1 MANEKVDV
9 VIIGSGASGAAAA
22 WSLADTRMRILCLEQ
37 GGHVHQDDYPSNGMD
52 WEWRTG
58 VGDFCV
64 NPNMRMNQWDYP
76 INDTETPIKPA
87 MFNAVGGSTILW
99 TAHFPRF
106 RPNDFKVRTVAG
118 VADNWPLEYSD
129 LEPFFATNDRIMGVS
144 GLPGDPSY
152 PPKTMPLPPLP
163 LGHLGHKVASG
174 FNELGWHWW
183 PSDTAIL
190 SRPYEGRAACI
201 NTGPCLSGCPQG
213 AKASTDIT
221 YLPEAQRKGVE
232 VRSHCRVSEITV
244 REDGMADGVLYYDA
258 DGELQEQ
265 KAEVII
271 MACNGIGTPRILLNS
286 KSKYFPDGLANSS
299 GLVGKNLMLHP
310 YGQTTG
316 IFDEPLD
323 SYKGPIGCALWS
335 HEFYD
340 HDPKR
345 DFDLGYSLETTRG
358 AGPAITA
365 LTGMGMQKLSWGVGH
380 HEAYRKLWNRT
391 ASLISICED
400 LPEEHNCVTLD
411 PELTDSNGI
420 PAPRIQYSLSENSRR
435 MLAHGHERAKQALE
449 AAGAVDT
456 FHDAPVAAAGWHLM
470 GTARMG
476 TDPAKSVVNEW
487 GRAHDVKNLFI
498 VDGSI
503 FVTSAGV
510 NPCSTIQALA
520 LYIADQIKSNLSNLF
535 D

>member
-1 MANEKVDV
+1 
-9 VIIGSGASGAAAA
+9 
-22 WSLADTRMRILCLEQ
+22 
-37 GGHVHQDDYPSNGMD
+37 
-52 WEWRTG
+52 
-58 VGDFCV
+58 
-64 NPNMRMNQWDYP
+64 
-76 INDTETPIKPA
+76 
-87 MFNAVGGSTILW
+87 
-99 TAHFPRF
+99 
-106 RPNDFKVRTVAG
+106 
-118 VADNWPLEYSD
+118 
-129 LEPFFATNDRIMGVS
+129 
-144 GLPGDPSY
+144 
-152 PPKTMPLPPLP
+152 
-163 LGHLGHKVASG
+163 
-174 FNELGWHWW
+174 
-183 PSDTAIL
+183 
-190 SRPYEGRAACI
+190 
-201 NTGPCLSGCPQG
+201 
-213 AKASTDIT
+213 
-221 YLPEAQRKGVE
+221 
-232 VRSHCRVSEITV
+232 
-244 REDGMADGVLYYDA
+244 MADGVLYYDA

-265 KAEVII
+265 KAEVVI

-323 SYKGPIGCALWS
+323 GYKGPIGCALWS

-340 HDPKR
+340 HDPER

-358 AGPAITA
+358 VGPAVTA
-365 LTGMGMQKLSWGVGH
+365 LTGMGMQKLSWGAGH

-391 ASLISICED
+391 ASLIAICED

-420 PAPRIQYSLSENSRR
+420 PAPRIQYTLSENSQR

-456 FHDAPVAAAGWHLM
+456 FHEAPVELAGWHLM

-520 LYIADQIKSNLSNLF
+520 LYIADRIKSNLTNLF